1 MAPERIANKPKAT
14 LMLIV
19 AVLGG
24 LLNCLASMVN
34 MSVGSPL
41 FLDSIATAACGLLF
55 GPWLGLLCGL
65 STHAFLVILHGGVLE
80 WAYFLPCSLA
90 TGLIAGLFGRKRP
103 AVSLLRVLL
112 CIVSIALAN
121 AVIAA
126 PIATLAYGGITV
138 HASDYLVAGLILAGQ
153 SILSAA
159 FLARIPINLIDKGIA
174 VAVAFLLYSRPAI
187 SAWFGL
193 PRPVREQSAGD

>member
-1 MAPERIANKPKAT
+1 MAPESIANKPKMT
-14 LMLIV
+14 LMLL
-19 AVLGG
+19 AVVVGG
-24 LLNCLASMVN
+24 LLNCLASMAN
-34 MSVGSPL
+34 MAVGSPL

-55 GPWLGLLCGL
+55 GPWFGCLCGL

-112 CIVSIALAN
+112 CIVAIALAN
-121 AVIAA
+121 ALIAA
-126 PIATLAYGGITV
+126 PIAAFAYGGITV

-159 FLARIPINLIDKGIA
+159 FWARIPINLIDKGIA
-174 VAVAFLLYSRPAI
+174 VAVAFLLYARPSI
-187 SAWFGL
+187 RAWFGL
-193 PRPVREQSAGD
+193 PQPAHAQGNDD

>member
-1 MAPERIANKPKAT
+1 MAPERIVNKPKTA
-14 LMLIV
+14 LMLLV
-19 AVLGG
+19 AVAGG
-24 LLNCLASMVN
+24 LLNCLASMAN
-34 MSVGSPL
+34 MAVGSPL

-112 CIVSIALAN
+112 CIVSVALAN

-126 PIATLAYGGITV
+126 PIAALAYGGITV

-159 FLARIPINLIDKGIA
+159 FWARIPINLIDKGIA
-174 VAVAFLLYSRPAI
+174 VAVAFFLYSRPAI
-187 SAWFGL
+187 RTWFGL
-193 PRPVREQSAGD
+193 PRPAREQSADD